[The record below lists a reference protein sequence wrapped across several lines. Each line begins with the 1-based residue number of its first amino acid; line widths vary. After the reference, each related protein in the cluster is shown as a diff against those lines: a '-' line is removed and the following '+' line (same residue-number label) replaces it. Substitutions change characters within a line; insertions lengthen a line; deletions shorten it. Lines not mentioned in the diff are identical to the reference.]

1 MGIWQVRAFR
11 FVWVTALLALG
22 TPLMANDSP
31 QVPVVDGGLGSC
43 RADFQVKDEVG
54 KPIYNA
60 NIKVTIKYGFFSV
73 RKTVL
78 EIGTNSDGRAR
89 FTGLPDMPKKPLEF
103 EIKSGTVSKLVTDD
117 PSTNCNANFEVTL
130 SVR

>member
-1 MGIWQVRAFR
+1 MRTWRVSVFQFLWAI
-11 FVWVTALLALG
+11 TLLALC

-31 QVPVVDGGLGSC
+31 QVPVVDGGIGSC
-43 RADFQVKDEVG
+43 RADFHVKDEAG

-60 NIKVTIKYGFFSV
+60 NIKVTLKYGFFNV

-103 EIKSGTVSKLVTDD
+103 EIKSGTVSKSVTDD
-117 PSTNCNANFEVTL
+117 PSTNCSANFEVTL
-130 SVR
+130 SVH

>member
-1 MGIWQVRAFR
+1 MRTWQVRAFR
-11 FVWVTALLALG
+11 FFWVTVLLALC
-22 TPLMANDSP
+22 TPAMANESP
-31 QVPVVDGGLGSC
+31 QVPVVDGGIGSC
-43 RADFQVKDEVG
+43 RADFHVKDEAG

-60 NIKVTIKYGFFSV
+60 NIKVTLKYGFFSV

-103 EIKSGTVSKLVTDD
+103 DIKSGTVSKSVADD

>member
-1 MGIWQVRAFR
+1 MRTQQARSLR
-11 FVWVTALLALG
+11 FLWAIVLLALC
-22 TPLMANDSP
+22 TPVMANDSP
-31 QVPVVDGGLGSC
+31 QVPVVDGGIGSC
-43 RADFQVKDEVG
+43 RADFHVKDEAG

-60 NIKVTIKYGFFSV
+60 NIKVTLKYGFFSV

-103 EIKSGTVSKLVTDD
+103 EIKSGTVSKSVTDD
-117 PSTNCNANFEVTL
+117 PSANCNANFEVTL